1 MIFDFT
7 TPAPKPHDL
16 ESAYLLIAAL
26 WISCAELAA
35 KLTAQEEKLNTNP
48 TNSSLPPSTDIFGK
62 HKKKPKIHKRK
73 SGLKQGAQVGHVGK
87 GRKLMPNEDV
97 DATIVCLPK
106 TTCDCGGHIQANT
119 SRFKRHQVF
128 ELPKIQPIVTEYQQ
142 VYGACTQCLTYHFGP
157 LPEGVPKGMLGVR
170 ALSAAAI
177 LTGDYHLSKRY
188 TQLLFSD
195 FFNLPISVGTVSNA
209 EAIVSEA
216 LTLPV
221 EEAKEHVKTDPCV
234 NADETGHKQKGQ
246 KMWMWLAATVF
257 VAVFVIRRSRGS
269 KVAKELLG
277 EFFSG
282 TLTTD
287 RYSGYTWVD
296 IAHRQFCWAHLIRD
310 FIKISERSGEAGR
323 IGDQQLVY
331 IKRMFRLWWKFRDGT
346 LSRAQ
351 FITAMVPLR
360 RQMEMLLEQGV
371 RCGESKTA
379 NTCKKLLKYKTALW
393 TFIETEGVQPTN
405 NFAEQL
411 IRSYVLW
418 RKSSFG
424 TQSDRGD
431 LFVERMMTVTA
442 TCKLQNRN
450 RYDYINSAV
459 DAHLRNKPVP
469 SILYQEESTV
479 PDKIAA

>member
-1 MIFDFT
+1 
-7 TPAPKPHDL
+7 K
-16 ESAYLLIAAL
+16 
-26 WISCAELAA
+26 
-35 KLTAQEEKLNTNP
+35 
-48 TNSSLPPSTDIFGK
+48 
-62 HKKKPKIHKRK
+62 
-73 SGLKQGAQVGHVGK
+73 
-87 GRKLMPNEDV
+87 
-97 DATIVCLPK
+97 ATCE
-106 TTCDCGGHIQANT
+106 CGGHIQANT

-142 VYGACTQCLTYHFGP
+142 VYGACTQCKTYHFGP

-170 ALSAAAI
+170 AMSAVAV
-177 LTGDYHLSKRY
+177 LTADYHLSKRY
-188 TQLLFSD
+188 TQLLLKD
-195 FFNLPISVGTVSNA
+195 FFNLPASVGTISNA

-216 LTLPV
+216 VKAPV
-221 EEAKEHVKTDPCV
+221 EEAKEYIKKQPCV
-234 NADETGHKQKGQ
+234 NADETGHKQQGK
-246 KMWMWLAATVF
+246 KMWMWLAATAW
-257 VAVFVIRRSRGS
+257 VAVFIIRGS
-269 KVAKELLG
+269 RASSVAKELLG

-296 IAHRQFCWAHLIRD
+296 IAYRQFCWAHLIRD

-323 IGDQQLVY
+323 IGDQQLAY
-331 IKRMFRLWWKFRDGT
+331 IKRMFRLWWKFRDGI
-346 LSRAQ
+346 LSRTQ
-351 FITAMVPLR
+351 FIEAMVPLR
-360 RQMEMLLEQGV
+360 RQMELLLEQGTQ
-371 RCGESKTA
+371 CNESKTA

-431 LFVERMMTVTA
+431 LFVERMMTITT
-442 TCKLQNRN
+442 TCKLQKRN

-459 DAHLRNKPVP
+459 AAHLRNEPAP
-469 SILYQEESTV
+469 SIL
-479 PDKIAA
+479 